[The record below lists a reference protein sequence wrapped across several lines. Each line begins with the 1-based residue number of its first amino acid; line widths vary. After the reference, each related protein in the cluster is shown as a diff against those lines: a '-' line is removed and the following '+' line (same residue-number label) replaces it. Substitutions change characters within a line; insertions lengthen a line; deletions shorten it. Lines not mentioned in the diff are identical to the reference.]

1 VVDPRTLPAYSYAD
15 AARFIGASAA
25 TLRSWFKGRTYPTK
39 GGRRRSPQLL
49 QAAGPDAL
57 SFLNLVQAHVLQ
69 GIRLRYHIP
78 MHRVRTALQY
88 LADTM
93 GNLDLL
99 AAREFF
105 HDGEHLLL
113 KIDGSLISL
122 SERGQTVSEGI
133 LEQYLRRIEY
143 AGDGLA
149 ARLRPV
155 AQRHGQLYEPR
166 HIVID
171 PRLAFGKPCID
182 RIGVKVDVVAER
194 FIGGE
199 TIGDLSADYGAEP
212 AEIEDAIRWATR
224 RAA

>member
-1 VVDPRTLPAYSYAD
+1 MADPRTLPSYSFAD
-15 AARFIGASAA
+15 AARFIGASPA

-39 GGRRRSPQLL
+39 SGRRRSQRLL
-49 QAAGPDAL
+49 QSAAPDAL

-78 MHRVRTALQY
+78 MHRVRTALRY
-88 LADTM
+88 LAETV
-93 GNLDLL
+93 GNLDML
-99 AAREFF
+99 ATREFF

-113 KIDGSLISL
+113 KLEGTLISL
-122 SERGQTVSEGI
+122 SERGQTVSADI
-133 LEQYLRRIEY
+133 LGHYLRRIEY
-143 AGDGLA
+143 AADGLA
-149 ARLRPV
+149 TRLRPV
-155 AQRHGQLYEPR
+155 AQRQGQLYEPR

-182 RIGVKVDVVAER
+182 RLGVKADVVAER

-199 TIGDLSADYGAEP
+199 TIEELSADYGAEP